1 MAPSGRAYTAGM
13 GRNGVWPRVL
23 VAFLVVPWIQ
33 AGIDAAGRKDKDQE
47 PAKDKE
53 KPHLRLVVDASV
65 GFPPVTV
72 TATGWL
78 TGVDPRDANFC
89 HAAVTWTKVEP
100 GQTEDG
106 ASTVREDPG
115 CLHPPEQVDVQ
126 TSFTKTF
133 VFYNPGSYLIRLA
146 IEGKNKT
153 RVRSGFAKVEVLRPQ

>member
-89 HAAVTWTKVEP
+89 HAAVTDAESSLSAAP
-100 GQTEDG
+100 YIR
-106 ASTVREDPG
+106 ASTGDSSKR
-115 CLHPPEQVDVQ
+115 
-126 TSFTKTF
+126 S
-133 VFYNPGSYLIRLA
+133 RA
-146 IEGKNKT
+146 ISVIDEEGQ
-153 RVRSGFAKVEVLRPQ
+153 SGL